1 MTQEIRITDTQ
12 IATMRTFAHSL
23 DRVWEAWTD
32 PALIGLWWGPEGFRT
47 TTSVFEFK
55 LGGKWVF
62 TMHGPNGVDYPN
74 EIVFDEILE
83 RTRIRYT
90 HVSKPNFHVEVLFD
104 PITPGITKVVF
115 LMSFASKEHR
125 DGIRVY
131 ADIANEQFMT
141 RLDRV
146 LSGATPAG

>member
-1 MTQEIRITDTQ
+1 MKQEIRITDTQ

-23 DRVWEAWTD
+23 DRLWEAWTD
-32 PALIGLWWGPEGFRT
+32 PALIGLWWGPDGFRT

-55 LGGKWVF
+55 PGGRWIF

-74 EIVFDEILE
+74 EVVFDEIVE
-83 RTRIRYT
+83 RSCIRYT
-90 HVSKPNFHVEVLFD
+90 HVKPPFRVEVLFD
-104 PITPGITKVVF
+104 PITPTITKVVF
-115 LMSFASKEHR
+115 LMSFASKEDR
-125 DGIRVY
+125 DAKRVY

-146 LSGATPAG
+146 LSGATPSE